1 MMMIKDMYNKYKE
14 KMAAKAKSEEPDV
27 FKTMADILTKED
39 IAKVMMGK
47 SHELNHLP
55 PKIYDVIKE

>member
-1 MMMIKDMYNKYKE
+1 MIKDMYNKYKE
-14 KMAAKAKSEEPDV
+14 KMAAKAESEEPNV
-27 FKTMADILTKED
+27 FKTIVDILTKED

-55 PKIYDVIKE
+55 PKMYDVF